1 MRAFTS
7 FDGLR
12 IAYHDEGEGPVVILL
27 HGFGVD
33 GLGQFGDF
41 ERILPLLEK
50 RQEMFCEVFGGAPP
64 LPNPPPEGRPGVVR
78 ALLAAGARV
87 ILPDMRG
94 FGASDKP
101 RDQAAYGDSAMARD
115 VVALIEH
122 LRLVAVDVIGFS
134 MGAGTAARL
143 LILRPP
149 QVKSAILVGIGDY
162 AIEDTILE
170 LPQNWP
176 VPDSVPRPLTLRV
189 WAEEGARILEKGEI
203 VHGHLGSAHLIAAR
217 VTGADPKVL
226 AAVIRGAVAPAL
238 PAEQLRWIEVPVL
251 VLNGKADAANQKV
264 GRLLKAIPPSSTAE
278 CEGDHH
284 STPYEPTF
292 QETVIRYF
300 QEQWR
305 SRHMALEEPY
315 PPSSR
320 THFETV
326 SGPSRAP
333 KAIETQPDRWPRE
346 R

>member
-1 MRAFTS
+1 MHTFTS
-7 FDGLR
+7 FDGMR

-41 ERILPLLEK
+41 ERILPLLQK
-50 RQEMFCEVFGGAPP
+50 RHEMFREVFGGAPP
-64 LPNPPPEGRPGVVR
+64 LPNPPLEGRPGVVR
-78 ALLAAGARV
+78 ALRAAGARV
-87 ILPDMRG
+87 IVPDMRG
-94 FGASDKP
+94 FGASDRP
-101 RDQAAYGDSAMARD
+101 RDQAAYAESAMARD

-122 LRLVAVDVIGFS
+122 LRLAAVDVIGFS

-149 QVKSAILVGIGDY
+149 QVKSAILAGIGDY

-203 VHGHLGSAHLIAAR
+203 VPGHLASANLIVAR
-217 VTGADPKVL
+217 VTGADPRVL
-226 AAVIRGAVAPAL
+226 AAVIRGAVAPTL
-238 PAEQLRWIEVPVL
+238 SAEELRRVEVPVL

-264 GRLLKAIPPSSTAE
+264 GRLLKAIPTSSAAE

-292 QETVIRYF
+292 QRAVVQYF
-300 QEQWR
+300 EEQWR
-305 SRHMALEEPY
+305 SRHRALQEPC
-315 PPSSR
+315 PALATRPTSR
-320 THFETV
+320 LL
-326 SGPSRAP
+326 P
-333 KAIETQPDRWPRE
+333 
-346 R
+346 